1 MLTREQTL
9 RAAAERRVSQT
20 NEELEELSAQLF
32 SEANEMVAVERRARG
47 KLEERV
53 RILEGREGE
62 KRGRLEILEERVKR
76 IERVRGLLGGEEI
89 GGASRRE
96 RVGADVVEEVGKRR
110 QNDDEGRGDRNRNS

>member
-1 MLTREQTL
+1 
-9 RAAAERRVSQT
+9 
-20 NEELEELSAQLF
+20 
-32 SEANEMVAVERRARG
+32 MVAVERRARG